1 MEFYCKEEMGDSEVI
16 KMYLKYQSEQCFS
29 LLYNR
34 YVKKVYAKCISI
46 LKEESLARDAT
57 QEIFLKIFLNLIR
70 FEEKARFS
78 TWVYAITY
86 NYCIDFLRRS
96 KKAVELF
103 SDDFDKITDI
113 EDEVSDEVLLNME
126 IGQLKS
132 VLDSL
137 ALGDRLMLL
146 MKYQDDLSI
155 KEISHIVS
163 KSESAVKMQLK
174 RAKAKAQKN
183 RMILEEKEKKSK

>member
-86 NYCIDFLRRS
+86 N
-96 KKAVELF
+96 
-103 SDDFDKITDI
+103 
-113 EDEVSDEVLLNME
+113 
-126 IGQLKS
+126 
-132 VLDSL
+132 
-137 ALGDRLMLL
+137 
-146 MKYQDDLSI
+146 
-155 KEISHIVS
+155 
-163 KSESAVKMQLK
+163 
-174 RAKAKAQKN
+174 
-183 RMILEEKEKKSK
+183 

>member
-78 TWVYAITY
+78 TWVYAIT
-86 NYCIDFLRRS
+86 
-96 KKAVELF
+96 
-103 SDDFDKITDI
+103 
-113 EDEVSDEVLLNME
+113 
-126 IGQLKS
+126 
-132 VLDSL
+132 
-137 ALGDRLMLL
+137 
-146 MKYQDDLSI
+146 
-155 KEISHIVS
+155 
-163 KSESAVKMQLK
+163 
-174 RAKAKAQKN
+174 
-183 RMILEEKEKKSK
+183 

>member
-1 MEFYCKEEMGDSEVI
+1 
-16 KMYLKYQSEQCFS
+16 MYLKYQSEQCFS

-96 KKAVELF
+96 KKVVELF

-155 KEISHIVS
+155 KEISQIVS

>member
-1 MEFYCKEEMGDSEVI
+1 
-16 KMYLKYQSEQCFS
+16 MYLKYQSEQCFS

-86 NYCIDFLRRS
+86 NYCIDF
-96 KKAVELF
+96 
-103 SDDFDKITDI
+103 
-113 EDEVSDEVLLNME
+113 
-126 IGQLKS
+126 
-132 VLDSL
+132 
-137 ALGDRLMLL
+137 
-146 MKYQDDLSI
+146 
-155 KEISHIVS
+155 
-163 KSESAVKMQLK
+163 
-174 RAKAKAQKN
+174 
-183 RMILEEKEKKSK
+183 